1 MKRYDLLLA
10 LGVSSGRGGSVDLL
24 DLQKLSDFDFESL
37 CKDLFERILGVR
49 LEIFTSGPDGGIDL
63 RYIGPGGEKVIIQ
76 CKHWMKSGR
85 SKLFK
90 HLIEKELVKVR
101 RLSPTRY
108 ILATSVE
115 MTPAAKAKL
124 TAEFQPHIMNEGDI
138 FGIDEITST
147 LRDHP
152 DIIRKHI
159 RLWLNDATILEA
171 AISRNIIRRS
181 LHLADDVKD
190 TLRTY
195 VPSKNLRQAMQFVE
209 KNHVVLLSGPPGV
222 GKTTLAQVICA
233 RYASKGFELVEVSEN
248 VEDIYRVWD
257 DKSPQLFIY
266 DDFLGQSSL
275 GNKLYKN
282 EDGRLLS
289 VMRRVRREPNK
300 RLVCTTRGYILEQA
314 RQRYERLDRENLDPL
329 TFLVDLG
336 AFTLEEKAQIL
347 YNHVHWSDWPSFVK
361 EDFAQPE
368 TYRPIIRHRNFNP
381 RALSNVFSV
390 PYNPDRGTPKS
401 QLMNILDDPMV
412 LWRHIFDHQLGDSE
426 RKILVLLFSMGSE
439 SSAASLEQAF
449 LECRAGSVANFRSG
463 LKVLEGTFVKVVAM
477 PYRRQVEFANPSV
490 NDFMLAKLANEPD
503 LVQWVLSNPY
513 SFDQVVHLWDAHTGP
528 CDVEAPV
535 KVNLMPHA
543 ADLERA
549 ALATL
554 DRRETASYDRAGR
567 LVVCLRIAQDLALSD
582 LAQQVADR
590 LSIQGCVYDA
600 RNLDDIQHL
609 IRLTHESRHARV
621 RALHESVKLEGLTA
635 LFNRDRQESGLFTA
649 AMYAL
654 QLSEFVDA
662 FVKEEIL
669 EAADEKFKVVL
680 DRHLFHS
687 DGLDSY
693 LLGCGLDYVR
703 QYGDWQE
710 RWPMASDLMTFP
722 DLESADGEF
731 EDSEEAFDV
740 DPEYIDGE
748 AYLVMSS
755 LRIANDA

>member
-1 MKRYDLLLA
+1 M
-10 LGVSSGRGGSVDLL
+10 DLL

-63 RYIGPGGEKVIIQ
+63 RYIGPGREKVIIQ

-90 HLIEKELVKVR
+90 HLIEKELSKVR

-115 MTPAAKAKL
+115 MTPAAKEKL
-124 TAEFQPHIMNEGDI
+124 AAEFRPYIVNEGDI
-138 FGIDEITST
+138 FGIDEITSI
-147 LRDHP
+147 LRNHP

-159 RLWLNDATILEA
+159 RLWLNDATILES
-171 AISRNIIRRS
+171 AIARNIIRRS

-195 VPSKNLRQAMQFVE
+195 VPSRNLRLALQFVE
-209 KNHVVLLSGPPGV
+209 ENHVALLSGPPGV

-233 RYASKGFELVEVSEN
+233 HYASKGFELVEVSEN

-257 DKSPQLFIY
+257 DKIPQLFIY

-275 GNKLYKN
+275 GDKLYKN

-289 VMRRVRREPNK
+289 VIRRVRREPNK

-314 RQRYERLDRENLDPL
+314 RQRHERLDRENLDPL
-329 TFLVDLG
+329 TFLVDLDT
-336 AFTLEEKAQIL
+336 FTLEEKAQIL
-347 YNHVHWSDWPSFVK
+347 YNHVHWSDWPASAK

-368 TYRPIIRHRNFNP
+368 TYRPIIRHKKFNP

-390 PYNPDRGTPKS
+390 PYDPDRGTPKS
-401 QLMNILDDPMV
+401 QVIAVLNDPMV
-412 LWRHIFDHQLGDSE
+412 VWRHIFDHQLGDSE
-426 RKILVLLFSMGSE
+426 RRILVLLFSMGSE
-439 SSAASLEQAF
+439 SSAASLEEAF
-449 LECRAGSVANFRSG
+449 LECRAGSVANFRNS
-463 LKVLEGTFVKVVAM
+463 LKVLEGTFVKVAAA

-490 NDFMLAKLANEPD
+490 NDFILAKLANEPD
-503 LVQWVLSNPY
+503 WLQWVLRNPY

-528 CDVEAPV
+528 CDVEAPA

-567 LVVCLRIAQDLALSD
+567 LLACLRIAQELALSE
-582 LAQQVADR
+582 LAQQAADR
-590 LSIQGCVYDA
+590 LSVQGCVYDA
-600 RNLDDIQHL
+600 RDLDDIPHL

-635 LFNRDRQESGLFTA
+635 LFNRDRQEYGLFKA
-649 AMYAL
+649 AMYAV
-654 QLSEFVDA
+654 QLSDFVDPSI
-662 FVKEEIL
+662 KEEIIQ
-669 EAADEKFKVVL
+669 AADEKFKGVL
-680 DRHLFHS
+680 DRHFFES
-687 DGLDSY
+687 DDLDSS
-693 LLGCGLDYVR
+693 LLGYGLDYIR
-703 QYGDWQE
+703 QYDDWQE
-710 RWPMASDLMTFP
+710 RWPMASDFMTYP
-722 DLESADGEF
+722 DLESEDGEF

-748 AYLVMSS
+748 AYLIMSS
-755 LRIANDA
+755 LRIVNDA